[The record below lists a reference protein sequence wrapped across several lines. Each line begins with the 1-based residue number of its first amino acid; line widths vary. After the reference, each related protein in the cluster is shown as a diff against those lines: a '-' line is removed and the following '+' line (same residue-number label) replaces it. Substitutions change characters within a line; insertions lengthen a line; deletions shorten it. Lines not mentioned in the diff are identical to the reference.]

1 MLEQH
6 KIQGMSLDDFMAKY
20 EEQAF
25 ELIDGEIFNMTPMK
39 YRHNII
45 QKRIFLKFTDYESS
59 SKNGEAFS
67 EMPFVLEDTSNWLT
81 GSRVPDV
88 MYYQKSRLETYRVE
102 VPDYEDKPMVLV
114 PDIVVEIILPTD
126 KYSDVKHK
134 VALYIEDDV
143 KIIWVV
149 DPQLQTV
156 EEYTQAKPDAITKR
170 NDDVLSGGDV
180 AEGFELKIS
189 EIFAG

>member
-20 EEQAF
+20 AEQPF
-25 ELIDGEIFNMTPMK
+25 ELIDGEMIEMTPMK

-67 EMPFVLEDTSNWLT
+67 EMPFVLEHTSNWLT

-88 MYYQKSRLETYRVE
+88 MYYQKSRLETYRID

-114 PDIVVEIILPTD
+114 PDIVVEIISPTD
-126 KYSDVKHK
+126 SYSDVERKAE
-134 VALYIEDDV
+134 VYLEDGV
-143 KIIWVV
+143 KIVWVV
-149 DPQLQTV
+149 DPQRKIV
-156 EEYTQAKPDAITKR
+156 EEFTVQNPDGVKKR
-170 NDDVLSGGDV
+170 NDDVLSGGNV
-180 AEGFELKIS
+180 AQGFELTVS
-189 EIFAG
+189 EIFE